1 VSQPHFFYAL
11 ELLGKIEAEAEKI
24 AASRGTAAQRIRN
37 LFGTVE
43 KTHTKQYVFDRKLHD
58 LIEAAITENW
68 VIMVMRRHMDR
79 MTAILE
85 QIIADGM
92 ASGEFPAG
100 DTALAARLVN
110 QLESIFAKTNTHCL
124 SELVERLLQVEDDPP
139 DDAR

>member
-1 VSQPHFFYAL
+1 MATS
-11 ELLGKIEAEAEKI
+11 
-24 AASRGTAAQRIRN
+24 
-37 LFGTVE
+37 
-43 KTHTKQYVFDRKLHD
+43 KLRD

-68 VIMVMRRHMDR
+68 VIMVMRRHTDR

-85 QIIADGM
+85 QIIAGGM

-124 SELVERLLQVEDDPP
+124 SELVEQLLQVKDDPP
-139 DDAR
+139 DGGPPLAPLGAAAALPLPEQDRFLSLGQMSTTKIKREAVRASWPR